1 MTRIPEANVRIGV
14 VSDTHN
20 HLRNVRRIDP
30 HAVGVLDLSSLEAE
44 WLRF

>member
-1 MTRIPEANVRIGV
+1 MTRIPEASVRIGF

-20 HLRNVRRIDP
+20 HLRNVRRI
-30 HAVGVLDLSSLEAE
+30 AVGVLDLSSLEAE